1 MVSDEKLE
9 DKDGDSEKVSKPRVL
24 KTGNYI
30 IKVNKESTNH
40 LKILEEM
47 CKLKNNEKLTSK
59 EKNARLKDIL
69 AKKET
74 NM

>member
-1 MVSDEKLE
+1 MVIDDKLNEDE
-9 DKDGDSEKVSKPRVL
+9 DSEKVSKPRIL

-30 IKVNKESTNH
+30 IKVNKGSTNH

-47 CKLKNNEKLTSK
+47 CKLKNNEKLTTK

-69 AKKET
+69 AKKERH
-74 NM
+74 M